1 MHINNINSTRYGS
14 TKKEQ
19 EHVHEIQ
26 GSVQIAE
33 IKEDPHNH
41 RFAAVSGEAM
51 PLGDKDHFH
60 EVKFRTDFYE
70 GHYHEFRGKTTGA
83 IMVGDRHVHFLESV
97 TTENDNHSHKFRLS
111 TFINDPIG
119 D

>member
-1 MHINNINSTRYGS
+1 MHTHINNIRSDSVNE
-14 TKKEQ
+14 EQ
-19 EHVHEIQ
+19 EHVHEVQ
-26 GSVQIAE
+26 GSVKIAE

-41 RFAAVSGEAM
+41 RFTAVTGEAK

-70 GHYHEFRGKTTGA
+70 GHYHEFRGKTCGA
-83 IMVGDRHVHFLESV
+83 IMVGDRHVHFLESM
-97 TTENDNHSHKFRLS
+97 TAESDNHCHNFRLS